1 MTTTLAGLPPRI
13 AQEARKPTSG
23 PSVPQPP
30 QIGSQGRLAGYHV
43 PLACPSCGG
52 RLEHVTVSR
61 PVAGT
66 EASAIAHCA
75 PCRTG
80 YQVLVH
86 LRPLRTDAKAGCGT
100 EAGYQRHVR
109 HHEQICG
116 ACADAHMLLSNPDS
130 RPRAR
135 PKSWEQQAVERRA
148 RVRAI
153 LAEDDEEGAADG

>member
-1 MTTTLAGLPPRI
+1 MTATLAALAPVVP
-13 AQEARKPTSG
+13 QEARKPTSG

-52 RLEHVTVSR
+52 RLEHVTASR
-61 PVAGT
+61 PIAGT

-86 LRPLRTDAKAGCGT
+86 LRPLRTEAKGGCGT

-109 HHEQICG
+109 HHERVCE
-116 ACADAHMLLSNPDS
+116 ACTDAHAVLSNPDARRRS
-130 RPRAR
+130 R
-135 PKSWEQQAVERRA
+135 PKSWEEQAVQRRA
-148 RVRAI
+148 RVAAI
-153 LAEDDEEGAADG
+153 LAEDDEGAADE